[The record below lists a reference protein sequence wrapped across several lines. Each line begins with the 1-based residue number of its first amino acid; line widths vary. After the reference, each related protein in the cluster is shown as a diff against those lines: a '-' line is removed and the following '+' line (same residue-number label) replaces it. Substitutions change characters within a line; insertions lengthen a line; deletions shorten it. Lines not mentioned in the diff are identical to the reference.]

1 MPRIGLIVLLF
12 SISSSWAKDYKS
24 TKEAMNEIFSSFVNL
39 LPYASNEMRF
49 NDPKAEEYI
58 KGNLANLLAAFQGAG
73 HLKKISTPGFRP
85 SYETLKE
92 HLQQTYDNFTADNK
106 AFARTRLKATAE
118 MCMSCHTQL
127 PYGKQSSSFK
137 NFNTVTRKDF
147 SNDYEYGDYNF
158 LVRDYTSAIR
168 YYENEIDARIEK
180 NKELRKIHKSDK
192 STYIDFT
199 IEKSLRRMVTV
210 FTKIFYR
217 PQKAESLISRYENNQ
232 EIPDF
237 LREDIRDWLKELK
250 MWKKDKFRG
259 KLSSDTEVK
268 TFIAKH
274 LETLPDEVEI
284 GTSDITL
291 LIASGALYRYI
302 NIHPTSATAPQIL
315 YWLARIDHHLEHSY
329 FYSLSEIYLKN
340 CIKKYPLSDFAPK
353 CLAQYK
359 QNLEFG
365 FTGTSGTQIPDDE
378 MAVYNNLANYL
389 KTKRKK

>member
-1 MPRIGLIVLLF
+1 MPRIGLIVLLL
-12 SISSSWAKDYKS
+12 SISTSWAKDYKT

-49 NDPKAEEYI
+49 SDPKAQEYI
-58 KGNLANLLAAFQGAG
+58 KGDLANLLSAFQGAG

-106 AFARTRLKATAE
+106 SFARTRLKATAE

-137 NFNTVTRKDF
+137 NFNLVTRKDF
-147 SNDYEYGDYNF
+147 NNDYEYGDYNF
-158 LVRDYTSAIR
+158 LVRDYTTAIR
-168 YYENEIDARIEK
+168 YYQNEIDSRIEK
-180 NKELRKIHKSDK
+180 NKELRKIHKSDN

-217 PQKAESLISRYENNQ
+217 PQKAENLLSRYTHNS
-232 EIPDF
+232 EIPEF
-237 LREDIRDWLKELK
+237 LREDVQDWVKELK
-250 MWKKDKFRG
+250 IWQKDKFRG
-259 KLSSDTEVK
+259 KLSSDDEVT

-274 LETLPDEVEI
+274 LETLPDEVEL
-284 GTSDITL
+284 GTSDVTL

-302 NIHPTSATAPQIL
+302 NIHPKSNKAPEIL
-315 YWLARIDHHLEHSY
+315 YWLSRIDHHLEHSY
-329 FYSLSEIYLKN
+329 FYSLSEVYLKN
-340 CIKKYPLSDFAPK
+340 CIKKYPLSDYAPK
-353 CLAQYK
+353 CLKQYK

-365 FTGTSGTQIPDDE
+365 FTGTSGTEIPEEE
-378 MAVYNNLANYL
+378 MAVYNNLANFL
-389 KTKRKK
+389 KAKRKK